1 MEQQGLGQRRLEQG
15 WEPLPYLA
23 VSPECWED
31 DAFPGL
37 CHHHEVV
44 HLENGKDLDCG
55 REVPRRL

>member
-1 MEQQGLGQRRLEQG
+1 MEQQRLEQG
-15 WEPLPYLA
+15 RKPLSYLA

-31 DAFPGL
+31 PGFRGL

>member
-1 MEQQGLGQRRLEQG
+1 MEQQGLEQQGLEG
-15 WEPLPYLA
+15 WKPLPYLA

-31 DAFPGL
+31 PGSRGL

-44 HLENGKDLDCG
+44 HLENGKDLDCH

>member
-1 MEQQGLGQRRLEQG
+1 MEQQRLERG

-23 VSPECWED
+23 VSPECFED

-37 CHHHEVV
+37 CEHHEVV